1 MTRATTKFKWEKSTL
16 LQRYDK
22 ATRETLKWA
31 GMDTRRSIQRQMS
44 QRKPATQPIGP
55 NGAFYVVKQGKPERR
70 VNAIRDSRGRF
81 QKRKMGGGETQF
93 VAAVYRVP
101 KPDRVTSWKTAQFP
115 KGFLNRSIESD
126 WDDRTKSVVV
136 GAAKAQWLAD
146 LHDIG
151 GTATFSFLPPAQSLQ
166 QKFRDMRKG
175 KDPKGTV
182 YGFLREG
189 DFKGS
194 LMTIKREIRGKN
206 FMQIGYFAVRGKI
219 MRKFQDA
226 MHRTGATVNVP
237 NA

>member
-1 MTRATTKFKWEKSTL
+1 VARSTTKFHWDTSEL
-16 LQRYDK
+16 LKRYDQ
-22 ATRETLKWA
+22 ATRDTLKWA

-44 QRKPATQPIGP
+44 QRSPASKPT
-55 NGAFYVVKQGKPERR
+55 FYVVKKGKPERR

-81 QKRKMGGGETQF
+81 LKRKMGGGETQF

-101 KPDRVTSWKTAQFP
+101 KPDKVTSWKTSQFP

-126 WDDRTKSVVV
+126 WDGRTKSVVV

-151 GTATFSFLPPAQSLQ
+151 GQATFSFVPPAQTLQ

-182 YGFLREG
+182 YGFLKEG
-189 DFKGS
+189 DASKS
-194 LMTIKREIRGKN
+194 LMTIKREISGKS

-219 MRKFQDA
+219 MKKFQDA
-226 MHRTGATVNVP
+226 LHRTGSAMSVQNS
-237 NA
+237 